1 MRALLCILLLSPAA
15 VFAGTYKCVVEGKTI
30 YSGQPCGKNA
40 QEVPNQIVVVP
51 AQPVERSAVRTPI
64 GNTAPAAAG
73 ASPAQQGAPAN
84 AAAGDGA
91 NDCKARM
98 QRYLDSQDCFNR
110 FRRQGG
116 AFNGDT
122 SECPN
127 VAYPNECTNL

>member
-1 MRALLCILLLSPAA
+1 MRALLCILLLSPAV
-15 VFAGTYKCVVEGKTI
+15 VFAGTYKCVVEGRTT

-51 AQPVERSAVRTPI
+51 AQPVGASVGRTPV

-84 AAAGDGA
+84 AAGGDA

-116 AFNGDT
+116 AFTGDS

-127 VAYPNECTNL
+127 VAYPSDCTNM